1 MCGICGIIGETE
13 GKEQVLSRMMKA
25 LKHRG
30 PDGRDSYI
38 TRDQC
43 WDFKGLVS

>member
-30 PDGRDSYI
+30 RTEGTVISQEM
-38 TRDQC
+38 QC